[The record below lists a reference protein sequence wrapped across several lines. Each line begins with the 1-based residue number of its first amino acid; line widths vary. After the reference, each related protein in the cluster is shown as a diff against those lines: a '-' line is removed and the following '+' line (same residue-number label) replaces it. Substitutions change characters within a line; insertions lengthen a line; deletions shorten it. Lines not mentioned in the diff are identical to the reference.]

1 VRLLRAAWLI
11 LAVGGFLAGGWT
23 LAGAQV
29 DPQAVELLAQTQA
42 LYGQAAG
49 FRADYLRQ
57 SRPAVM
63 AQAGVETFSH
73 EARGEIIFGRE
84 GGLRLVQLAPTEE
97 EMIISPEAIWWY
109 LPAARE
115 AHCYPPSDFQA
126 ALSPIVDFFSGLG
139 SLETD
144 FRIKR
149 VPAADKENWRVID
162 IIPLKYNIHLDH
174 LRAAIDE
181 QGRVVEVVL
190 YSLIG
195 DETVYRFNQIRFLDE
210 VPAEGFSFHPP
221 QGVKVIR
228 H

>member
-1 VRLLRAAWLI
+1 VRLLWTAGFV

-23 LAGAQV
+23 LTGAQV
-29 DPQAVELLAQTQA
+29 NPQAVELLAQTQA

-49 FRADYLRQ
+49 FRADYIRQ

-63 AQAGVETFSH
+63 AQAGVEAFSH

-84 GGLRLVQLAPTEE
+84 GGLRLIQLTPTEE
-97 EMIISPEAIWWY
+97 EMIISSEAIWWY
-109 LPAARE
+109 LPAAKE
-115 AHCYPPSDFQA
+115 AHCYPPSEFQA
-126 ALSPIVDFFSGLG
+126 ALSPIVAFFSGLD
-139 SLETD
+139 SLEAD
-144 FRIKR
+144 FRVKR
-149 VPAADKENWRVID
+149 VPSADRENRLVID
-162 IIPLKYNIHLDH
+162 IIPLKTNIHLDR

-195 DETVYRFNQIRFLDE
+195 DETVYRFSQIKFLDE
-210 VPAEGFSFHPP
+210 VPADSFSFHPP

>member
-1 VRLLRAAWLI
+1 MRLLWAALVL
-11 LAVGGFLAGGWT
+11 LAAGGLFAGGWT
-23 LAGAQV
+23 LARAQV
-29 DPQAVELLAQTQA
+29 DPQAAELIAQTQA

-73 EARGEIIFGRE
+73 EARGEIIFSRE
-84 GGLRLVQLAPTEE
+84 GGLRLVQAVPTEE

-109 LPAARE
+109 LPQAKE
-115 AHCYPPSDFQA
+115 VHCYPPSDFQA
-126 ALSPIVDFFSGLG
+126 TLSPIVDFFSGLG
-139 SLETD
+139 SLEAD

-149 VPAADKENWRVID
+149 VPPADKENRRVID
-162 IIPLKYNIHLDH
+162 IIPLKNNINLDH

-195 DETVYRFNQIRFLDE
+195 DETVYRFNRIRFLDE
-210 VPAEGFSFHPP
+210 IPAENFSFHPP
-221 QGVKVIR
+221 QGVKVI
-228 H
+228 HH